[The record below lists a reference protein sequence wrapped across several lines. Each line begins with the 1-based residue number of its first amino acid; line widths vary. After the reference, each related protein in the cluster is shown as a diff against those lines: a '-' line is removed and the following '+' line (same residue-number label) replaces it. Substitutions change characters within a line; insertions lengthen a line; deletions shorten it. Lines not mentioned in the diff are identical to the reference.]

1 MKNLLIKIIG
11 WLSGSTKTVFQFL
24 MPILAY
30 ETAQLLAKL
39 LPIALDVVS
48 GLADTSKTGPQKQSA
63 AVDQI
68 KTIALQAGINA
79 STRAVNLAVE
89 LALAKL
95 EGQVK

>member
-1 MKNLLIKIIG
+1 MKTLLLK
-11 WLSGSTKTVFQFL
+11 LAGSLNGAWKVVVTFL
-24 MPILAY
+24 LPILAD
-30 ETAQLLAKL
+30 ETAQLLAQL

-48 GLADTSKTGPQKQSA
+48 GLADSSKTGPQKQSA
-63 AVDQI
+63 AVDEI
-68 KTIALQAGINA
+68 KAAALKAGISA